1 MSTAPG
7 RGATLAGV
15 ESAARRLARAVEALL
30 GTSYSRAKRE
40 VLVGH
45 VLVNGAVVT
54 DPGALVG
61 PADEVAHAPSLPR
74 RERAP
79 KTPPIEVLFADD
91 EVVVVNKP
99 AGLLVHPTIEGEQ
112 DTVLARA
119 AAELQ
124 RRTGRHRRVLVV
136 HRLDRATSG
145 VMVLAI
151 THTAAEHLH
160 RQFRF
165 HTVERLY
172 LALARGDFLREEL
185 VERSIGRPRPGARRA
200 ALAPGTGGR
209 AARTVLRPLERLG
222 PATLVEAELGTGRTH
237 QVRVH
242 LAYLGHPVL
251 GDPVYGD
258 PETDPFSI
266 GRLALHAAVLG
277 FVHPITGERLHFRLA
292 PPADFSALLAQ
303 LRRRHHAAPHVP
315 APPPTPRGRR
325 AGATASPRPRPR
337 KPRPRAADGAPR
349 PAGTRTRPRP
359 AKPRRR
365 P

>member
-1 MSTAPG
+1 M
-7 RGATLAGV
+7 
-15 ESAARRLARAVEALL
+15 RRLARAAEALL

-40 VLVGH
+40 VLIGH
-45 VLVNGAVVT
+45 ILVNGGVVT
-54 DPGALVG
+54 DPGARVG
-61 PADEVAHAPSLPR
+61 PGDEVAHAPSLPR
-74 RERAP
+74 RVATP
-79 KTPPIEVLFADD
+79 KTPPIEVLFADG

-99 AGLLVHPTIEGEQ
+99 PGLLVHPTIEGEQ

-124 RRTGRHRRVLVV
+124 RRTGRHRRLLVV
-136 HRLDRATSG
+136 HRLDRDTSG
-145 VMVLAI
+145 VMVLAV
-151 THTAAEHLH
+151 THAAAEHLH

-172 LALARGDFLREEL
+172 LALARGDLLRDEL

-209 AARTVLRPLERLG
+209 AARTLLRPLERLG

-251 GDPVYGD
+251 GDPIYGD

-266 GRLALHAAVLG
+266 GRLALHAGVLS
-277 FVHPITGERLHFRLA
+277 FVHPGTGERLRFRQA
-292 PPADFSALLAQ
+292 PPPDFSALLAH
-303 LRRRHHAAPHVP
+303 LRRRHRAAPHVP
-315 APPPTPRGRR
+315 APQPAPRGRS
-325 AGATASPRPRPR
+325 AGATASPRPPQRRPHQH
-337 KPRPRAADGAPR
+337 AAGGAPK

-359 AKPRRR
+359 TRSRRR